1 MTKPDIDDLAAKVAA
16 LERRVD
22 GLDSARLLATDVRDP
37 AASEQESESPTTD
50 AEMFWALHG
59 LRSRI
64 GEANGVLFTG
74 AVALP
79 GKARYEWQQG
89 ADTDA
94 LLDADWDTA
103 AEPLGAL
110 GHPVRL
116 ALLRGVLTGLQTTSE
131 LAALDGLGTTGQLY
145 HHLHQLQAAGWLRTT
160 GRGRYEVPAARVIS
174 LLVILT
180 AARP

>member
-1 MTKPDIDDLAAKVAA
+1 MEDLAARVAA
-16 LERRVD
+16 LERRID
-22 GLDSARLLATDVRDP
+22 GLVSGRLAPTDVRHSP
-37 AASEQESESPTTD
+37 ASEQELESPTSE

-74 AVALP
+74 AVSLS

-94 LLDADWDTA
+94 LLETDWDTA

-116 ALLRGVLTGLQTTSE
+116 ALLRGVLTGLQNTSE

-145 HHLHQLQAAGWLRTT
+145 HHLHQLQGAGWLRTT